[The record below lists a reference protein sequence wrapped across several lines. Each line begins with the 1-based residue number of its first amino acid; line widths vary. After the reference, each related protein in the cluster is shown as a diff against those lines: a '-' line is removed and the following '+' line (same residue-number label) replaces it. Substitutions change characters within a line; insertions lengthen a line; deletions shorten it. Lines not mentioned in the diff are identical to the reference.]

1 MLRNNNGKRLVHITG
16 LPGYGKSCLAQ
27 KIGHVMTTDYGFK
40 VVFLCLREIK
50 CVSKMCANIL
60 IALKAN
66 MCHSLARKQRE
77 LALKL
82 LSETSKTVLI
92 LDNAEDILSQ
102 PDEGEQF
109 YSFVNHVA
117 KFARDVK
124 CVITSRVS
132 CPASCQISH
141 LSVKLLE
148 LDNDH
153 AAKLLQAKV
162 KESAM
167 MILKDDDAKIIAD
180 LCLNIPLILH
190 AAAAYMENLCGPE
203 TLKSILR
210 KHMTPLSMANMEELS
225 PDLRLKNFL
234 FDCLQQLDPEL
245 EKALVSLAVFPA
257 AFRLEQ
263 VPIVFGLQQSKLQL
277 NMTLLQLMKRSL
289 VHRDLE
295 SDQYFVHRVIQLCC
309 EEKAQKEERL
319 RFSYNQAKESFV
331 NHYLALITEL
341 HKRFLGKHTLRESLC
356 SYWEEEQH
364 IIQAILWATE
374 IDAKMAAR
382 CAQVLND
389 AVVFLAKVMKKRDFE
404 AVYMVLLQANRT
416 DPRLLADCLTCVGI
430 KLIYSC
436 ECHRACSVVSE
447 ESYQVLQK
455 ALQMYK
461 QLGVTEGELVAQC
474 YSKLARCM
482 AKNGDPTAALELSD
496 KALQIREK
504 AKEQAPFKYAGCC
517 NDKAGMRKSSF
528 SPPRGEIRPCSQALV
543 SDA

>member
-1 MLRNNNGKRLVHITG
+1 MLRSNNGKRLVHITG

-40 VVFLCLREIK
+40 VIFLCLREIK

-109 YSFVNHVA
+109 CSFVNHVA

-124 CVITSRVS
+124 CVITSRVL
-132 CPASCQISH
+132 CPAPCQISH
-141 LSVKLLE
+141 LSVKLLA

-162 KESAM
+162 NEESA
-167 MILKDDDAKIIAD
+167 ILNDDNAKTIAE

-190 AAAAYMENLCGPE
+190 AAAAYMENICGPE
-203 TLKSILR
+203 ALISTLR
-210 KHMTPLSMANMEELS
+210 KDMTPVTMANMEELS
-225 PDLRLKNFL
+225 PDLRMKIFL
-234 FDCLQQLDPEL
+234 FDCLQRLDPEQ

-319 RFSYNQAKESFV
+319 RFSYNRAKECFV

-341 HKRFLGKHTLRESLC
+341 HKRFLCKHTLRESLC
-356 SYWEEEQH
+356 TYWEEEQH

-382 CAQVLND
+382 CAQVVND
-389 AVVFLAKVMKKRDFE
+389 SVVFLAKVMKKRDFE
-404 AVYMVLLQANRT
+404 AVYKVLLQANRT
-416 DPRLLADCLTCVGI
+416 DPPLLADCLTCVGI

-455 ALQMYK
+455 ALQMYQ

-482 AKNGDPTAALELSD
+482 AKNGDPTTALELSG
-496 KALQIREK
+496 KALQIREE
-504 AKEQAPFKYAGCC
+504 AKEQPPFKYAGCC
-517 NDKAGMRKSSF
+517 NDRAGMRKSSF
-528 SPPRGEIRPCSQALV
+528 STPRGEIRPCSPALV
-543 SDA
+543 SNA